1 MLKLSV
7 MPLLHARGVKNK
19 TAYLQ
24 KMGMSYHAARY
35 IVGDHMHSFN
45 LQVVEKICL
54 ALDCTP
60 NDLLF
65 FVPSSQDVPKTH
77 PLHSLHK
84 DRFRDELAEG
94 VQQLSPTELELLKEQ
109 LRLLLERKNKD

>member
-7 MPLLHARGVKNK
+7 VPLLHARGVKNK

-45 LQVVEKICL
+45 LQVV
-54 ALDCTP
+54 
-60 NDLLF
+60 DLFGIGLYT
-65 FVPSSQDVPKTH
+65 Q
-77 PLHSLHK
+77 
-84 DRFRDELAEG
+84 
-94 VQQLSPTELELLKEQ
+94 
-109 LRLLLERKNKD
+109 